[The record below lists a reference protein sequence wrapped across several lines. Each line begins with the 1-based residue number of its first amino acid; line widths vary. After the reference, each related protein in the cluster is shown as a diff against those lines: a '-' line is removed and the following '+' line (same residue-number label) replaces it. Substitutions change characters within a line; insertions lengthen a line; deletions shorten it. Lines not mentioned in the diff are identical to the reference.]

1 VVKRVGIFCVEGGWS
16 SRLTDND
23 SVLPLLTF
31 IRGNGEVP
39 FIHRY
44 VETVDALESL
54 LSKWPQKQYE
64 RYSLGYLGF
73 HGSPGIL
80 HLGRRRVSLEMLAT
94 MLGTSA
100 AGKFLYVGSCGVLD
114 VEQDRLR
121 AFVRATRLRGIAG
134 YRADV
139 DWFESSAFDLLL
151 FDALTRY
158 ERPTAAENWLRRR
171 VPDLMENLRCRFF
184 HRSQLAQ

>member
-1 VVKRVGIFCVEGGWS
+1 VALRQGIFCVEGGWS

-31 IRGNGEVP
+31 VRGRGEVP

-44 VETVDALESL
+44 VETFDALETL
-54 LSKWPQKQYE
+54 LVKWSQKQYS

-73 HGSPGIL
+73 HGSPGTL
-80 HLGRRRVSLEMLAT
+80 HLGRRRLALPELAEMLGKGA
-94 MLGTSA
+94 S
-100 AGKFLYVGSCGVLD
+100 GKFLYLGSCGVLD
-114 VEQDRLR
+114 VERDELKQ
-121 AFVRATRLRGIAG
+121 FMKATDLRGIAG

-151 FDALTRY
+151 FDALTYYPRA
-158 ERPTAAENWLRRR
+158 TDAENWLRKR
-171 VPDLMENLRCRFF
+171 VPDLMGNLECRFV
-184 HRSQLAQ
+184 HRSQM